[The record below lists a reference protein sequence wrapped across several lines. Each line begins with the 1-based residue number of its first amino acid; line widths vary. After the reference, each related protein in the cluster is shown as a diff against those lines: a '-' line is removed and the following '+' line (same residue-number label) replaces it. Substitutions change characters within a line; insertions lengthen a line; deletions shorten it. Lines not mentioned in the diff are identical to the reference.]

1 MTFATETTISKVTN
15 PISFEHSNYI
25 QNQNYYHHNNGG
37 GINRALSYQ
46 FHRRHSEKIVL
57 PSLQQ
62 ITTSSLNNHDN
73 INNNST
79 SRSSPS
85 STTSTDYLDSD
96 PINLPTP
103 LSSPNPALLLSALQT
118 PNNINDL
125 MMMPLSLQERRERNK
140 VASAKYRAKKHKQN
154 VEMNF
159 AINELKQE
167 NNTLKRQVD
176 ELKLEN
182 HDLKD
187 LIDKLKSKL
196 VEGKI
201 LKQKL
206 IAVNTDNPF

>member
-37 GINRALSYQ
+37 GINRALSVQ
-46 FHRRHSEKIVL
+46 ELFL

-201 LKQKL
+201 LKR
-206 IAVNTDNPF
+206 

>member
-25 QNQNYYHHNNGG
+25 QNQNYYHHNNGS
-37 GINRALSYQ
+37 GINRALSVQELCDNDNNNLPLNISNNNKQQHYHEQQYQ
-46 FHRRHSEKIVL
+46 FHRH
-57 PSLQQ
+57 
-62 ITTSSLNNHDN
+62 
-73 INNNST
+73 
-79 SRSSPS
+79 
-85 STTSTDYLDSD
+85 SD

-201 LKQKL
+201 LKL
-206 IAVNTDNPF
+206 IRKVLIRQRKTNRSQYR